1 MFLNRIDAGKR
12 LAPHLEHLRGHH
24 PVVVGLPRGG
34 VPVASEVAKALGA
47 PLDVIIVRKLGVPSN
62 PEVALGAIGEDGA
75 RVINREV
82 MELARV
88 SASDLA
94 AIEKRER
101 TEVERRAI
109 RFRGKRP
116 PQSFVGRT
124 VIIIDDGLATGST
137 AKVACLVARARGAAR
152 VVLAVPV
159 APANWSEEMIDDA
172 DELICVETPDGFH
185 GVGQWYADFSQ
196 TTDDEVQE
204 CLQRAW
210 THEHSVGV
218 DQGEPMYAC
227 DEDDVEISIEST
239 VLRGHLVIPEHPRGI
254 VMFAHGSGSSR
265 HSPRNRFVAGILHSA
280 QLGTLLIDLLSVEE
294 QDVRSNVFDV
304 ELLGD
309 RLIEV
314 TRWLRRRPEAAGI
327 PLGYFGASTGAAAA
341 FWAAGDA
348 YNNVDAIVTRGG
360 RPDLTGPRLAAVTAP
375 TLLVV
380 GENDKVALRHNA
392 EAQQHLHCKNELAI
406 VPQATHLFE
415 EDGALLEVA
424 ELARDWFLEHLSA
437 PSNAGSTDRDERANA
452 PIQ

>member
-1 MFLNRIDAGKR
+1 MFMNRVDAGRR
-12 LAPHLEHLRGHH
+12 LATRLEHLRGQNL
-24 PVVVGLPRGG
+24 VVVGLPRGG
-34 VPVASEVAKALGA
+34 VPVAAEVAAALGA

-62 PEVALGAIGEDGA
+62 PEVAFGAIGEDGA
-75 RVINREV
+75 RVVNLEV
-82 MELARV
+82 MELGRV
-88 SASDLA
+88 SASNLV
-94 AIEKRER
+94 AIETRER
-101 TEVERRAI
+101 AEVERRAI
-109 RFRGKRP
+109 RFRGNRVPK
-116 PQSFVGRT
+116 SFVGKT
-124 VIIIDDGLATGST
+124 VVVVDDGLATGST
-137 AKVACLVARARGAAR
+137 AKVACKVARARGAAR

-196 TTDDEVQE
+196 TTDDEVQD
-204 CLQRAW
+204 CLRRSWAD
-210 THEHSVGV
+210 EHSNVV
-218 DQGEPMYAC
+218 DKGKPMYAC
-227 DEDDVEISIEST
+227 DEDDVEILIEST
-239 VLRGHLVIPEHPRGI
+239 VLRGHLVVPENARGI

-265 HSPRNRFVAGILHSA
+265 HSPRNRFVAGVLHSA
-280 QLGTLLIDLLSVEE
+280 QLGTLLIDLLTTEE
-294 QDVRSNVFDV
+294 QDLRSNVFDV

-314 TRWLRRRPEAAGI
+314 TRWLRRRPEAAAK

-375 TLLVV
+375 TLLIV
-380 GENDKVALRHNA
+380 GGNDKVALQHNN
-392 EAQQHLHCKNELAI
+392 EAQLHLHCTNELAV

-424 ELARDWFLEHLSA
+424 ELARDWFLEHFPNATATTANGTSA
-437 PSNAGSTDRDERANA
+437 PTR
-452 PIQ
+452 